1 MILPDLARRDLRAT
15 ERMDDPGCDR
25 EKLERTYAQFRVINA
40 VVAGWRATYR
50 RHLRPVLRRD
60 RPTTALD
67 IGCGGG
73 DVSRS
78 LLRWAR
84 RDGFDL
90 RITGIDPDPRA
101 HAWARRQPP
110 TPGLTFRRALSS
122 ELAQRGERVDVVVS
136 NHLLHHLD
144 GSQFEELLA
153 DSEQLATARVI
164 HSDISRSAVAYAL
177 FSVGT
182 WPLFPGSFIR
192 EDGLVSIRRSYTPGE
207 LRAQVPPAWQVASQP
222 PWRTLLTYDP
232 GPR

>member
-1 MILPDLARRDLRAT
+1 MILPDLARRDLQAT
-15 ERMDDPGCDR
+15 ERMDDPECDVQA
-25 EKLERTYAQFRVINA
+25 LERTYAQFRVINA

-67 IGCGGG
+67 VGCGGG
-73 DVSRS
+73 DISRS

-122 ELAQRGERVDVVVS
+122 ELTLQGERFDVVFS

-144 GSQFEELLA
+144 KRQFEELLT
-153 DSEQLATARVI
+153 DCEQLATARVI
-164 HSDISRSAVAYAL
+164 HSDIARSPVAYAL

-182 WPLFPGSFIR
+182 WPLFPGSYIR
-192 EDGLVSIRRSYTPGE
+192 EDGLVSIRRSYTPAE
-207 LRAQVPPAWQVASQP
+207 LRAQVPPPWQATAQP

-232 GPR
+232 ASR

>member
-1 MILPDLARRDLRAT
+1 MILPDLTRRDLRAT
-15 ERMDDPGCDR
+15 ERMDDPECDVPA
-25 EKLERTYAQFRVINA
+25 LERTYAQFRVINA
-40 VVAGWRATYR
+40 VVAGWRAAYR
-50 RHLRPVLRRD
+50 HHLRPVLRRD

-67 IGCGGG
+67 VGCGGG
-73 DVSRS
+73 DISRS

-110 TPGLTFRRALSS
+110 TPGLRFRRALSS
-122 ELAQRGERVDVVVS
+122 ELVERGEHFDLVFS

-144 GSQFEELLA
+144 EHQFAELLA

-164 HSDISRSAVAYAL
+164 HSDIARSPVAYAL

-192 EDGLVSIRRSYTPGE
+192 EDGLVSIRRSYTPAE
-207 LRAQVPPAWQVASQP
+207 LRAQVPPAWQVTAPP

-232 GPR
+232 ASR

>member
-15 ERMDDPGCDR
+15 ERMDDPECDTR
-25 EKLERTYAQFRVINA
+25 TLERTYAQFRVVNA

-122 ELAQRGERVDVVVS
+122 DLVEQGERFDVVFS
-136 NHLLHHLD
+136 NHLLHHLGD
-144 GSQFEELLA
+144 RQFEDLLR
-153 DSEQLATARVI
+153 DCEQLATARAI
-164 HSDISRSAVAYAL
+164 HSDIARSPVAYAL
-177 FSVGT
+177 FSVAT

-192 EDGLVSIRRSYTPGE
+192 EDGLVSIRRSYTPSE
-207 LRAQVPPAWQVASQP
+207 LRAQLPPAWQVTAQP
-222 PWRTLLTYDP
+222 PWRTLTIHSP